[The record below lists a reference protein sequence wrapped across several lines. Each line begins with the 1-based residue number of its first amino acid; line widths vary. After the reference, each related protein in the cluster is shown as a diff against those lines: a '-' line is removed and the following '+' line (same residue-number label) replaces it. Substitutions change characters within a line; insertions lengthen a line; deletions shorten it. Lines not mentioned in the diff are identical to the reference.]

1 MNECFLKVRRD
12 MFLTTRSNTL
22 KFSFRCVCVGY
33 DTSKSTQNMI
43 FASLLSFWCMLI
55 LSLPIRMMIR
65 KFMLAAKDIKGE
77 RKKDKR
83 RYFG

>member
-1 MNECFLKVRRD
+1 
-12 MFLTTRSNTL
+12 
-22 KFSFRCVCVGY
+22 
-33 DTSKSTQNMI
+33 MI

-55 LSLPIRMMIR
+55 LSLPIRMMIL
-65 KFMLAAKDIKGE
+65 KFKLAAKDIKGE

>member
-1 MNECFLKVRRD
+1 
-12 MFLTTRSNTL
+12 MFSTNRSNTL
-22 KFSFRCVCVGY
+22 KLSFRCVYVGY

-43 FASLLSFWCMLI
+43 FASLLSCWCMLI
-55 LSLPIRMMIR
+55 LSLPIRMMIL
-65 KFMLAAKDIKGE
+65 KFKLAAKDIKGE